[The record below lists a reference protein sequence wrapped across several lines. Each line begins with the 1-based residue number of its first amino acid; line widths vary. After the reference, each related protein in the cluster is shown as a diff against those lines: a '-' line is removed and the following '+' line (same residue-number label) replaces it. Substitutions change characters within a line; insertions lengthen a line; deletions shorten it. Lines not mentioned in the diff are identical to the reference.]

1 MVDLVRNISEK
12 PKMRCGRDVP
22 KIAKNCVPSATL
34 QFSIVLSYFFE
45 IFDIKKSIVQASQK
59 HNIFC
64 SGVFDYR
71 DNQRLLAD
79 FGVVPKKCPVRNAPL
94 QTTCLKFEF

>member
-34 QFSIVLSYFFE
+34 QFSIVLSYFYE
-45 IFDIKKSIVQASQK
+45 IFDAYKEEHCAG
-59 HNIFC
+59 F
-64 SGVFDYR
+64 
-71 DNQRLLAD
+71 
-79 FGVVPKKCPVRNAPL
+79 
-94 QTTCLKFEF
+94 

>member
-1 MVDLVRNISEK
+1 M
-12 PKMRCGRDVP
+12 P
-22 KIAKNCVPSATL
+22 
-34 QFSIVLSYFFE
+34 
-45 IFDIKKSIVQASQK
+45 IKKSIVQAYQK

-71 DNQRLLAD
+71 DNRRLLAD

-94 QTTCLKFEF
+94 RTTCLKFEFLTFWYSNNINANSTLG